1 MSKILK
7 NARVNKGFTQKQL
20 AERLGIG
27 TRMYQYLEAG
37 DFNGSIKI
45 WDKLEDLFKVPQ
57 RQLRENTNIRKEDKK

>member
-1 MSKILK
+1 MRKILK

>member
-1 MSKILK
+1 MREILK

-45 WDKLEDLFKVPQ
+45 WDKLEDLFKIPQ
-57 RQLRENTNIRKEDKK
+57 RQLRENTDIRKEDKK

>member
-1 MSKILK
+1 MRKILK

-57 RQLRENTNIRKEDKK
+57 RQLRENTNIRK